1 MEIVLLGTGAA
12 DGWPNPFCT
21 CASCDDATR
30 RGEIRGQTAALID
43 DVLLLECGPE
53 APRAALRHGRNLAGV
68 RHILLTHA
76 HVDHLGPQ
84 ALLFRSWAEAG
95 FDIDVVGPAAAIDAC
110 RPWVG
115 PGDPVRFVPVAAG
128 DALNVGGYRIRVLGA
143 RHRVFDD
150 GDAVLYDVAGPSCAR
165 ILWACDTGPLP
176 ESWFDAVHGAAFDAV
191 FLEETF
197 GDRADLGD
205 DHHTL
210 AAFADTVAALR
221 ACGAVGDGTDVI
233 AVHLGH
239 HNPPIAQ
246 VRRRLAECGARA
258 GYDGEVIGVGATSNG
273 GGRTTLILGG
283 VRSGKSRYAE
293 QLLEPC
299 PSVTYVATGDTREG
313 DAEWASRTSARIV
326 VHRRDIRCRRGSAVG
341 HRTSARGLSRHVAH
355 RAPRS
360 ARGVDG
366 RGSRGGRAGRRGVAD
381 GLGSLRGAGCG
392 GEQRGGQRGGPGQ
405 CVGAA
410 VPGFARSAQREGRGE
425 LGFGESRRGG
435 YPAATP
441 LTDLSATRRDMFM
454 PLVVCHHW

>member
-12 DGWPNPFCT
+12 DGWPNPFCA
-21 CASCDDATR
+21 CASCDDAAR
-30 RGEIRGQTAALID
+30 RDEIRGQTAALID

-53 APRAALRHGRNLAGV
+53 APRAALRHGRNLTGV

-84 ALLFRSWAEAG
+84 ALLFRAWAEAG
-95 FDIDVVGPAAAIDAC
+95 FTVDVVGPAAAIDAC

-128 DALNVGGYRIRVLGA
+128 DVLSVGGYRVRVLGA
-143 RHRVFDD
+143 RHQVFDD
-150 GDAVLYDVAGPSCAR
+150 GDAVLYDVTGPTGDR

-176 ESWFDAVHGAAFDAV
+176 ESWFGEVHGAAFGAV

-246 VRRRLAECGARA
+246 VHSRLAECGARA
-258 GYDGEVIGVGATSNG
+258 GYDGEVVGVGAVSVG

-299 PSVTYVATGDTREG
+299 PSVTYVATGGVREG
-313 DAEWASRTSARIV
+313 DVEWAQRVALHRERRPGSWSTVETS
-326 VHRRDIRCRRGSAVG
+326 D
-341 HRTSARGLSRHVAH
+341 VAGVL
-355 RAPRS
+355 RS
-360 ARGVDG
+360 ATEPLLVDCLG
-366 RGSRGGRAGRRGVAD
+366 TWLTARLDLHEVWTGGD
-381 GLGSLRGAGCG
+381 L
-392 GEQRGGQRGGPGQ
+392 
-405 CVGAA
+405 AA
-410 VPGFARSAQREGRGE
+410 VERDVEELLAAWARCAVPVVAVSNEVGSGVVPASASGRLFRDL
-425 LGFGESRRGG
+425 LGRLNARVAEIS
-435 YPAATP
+435 
-441 LTDLSATRRDMFM
+441 DSVS
-454 PLVVCHHW
+454 LVVAGIPLRLR